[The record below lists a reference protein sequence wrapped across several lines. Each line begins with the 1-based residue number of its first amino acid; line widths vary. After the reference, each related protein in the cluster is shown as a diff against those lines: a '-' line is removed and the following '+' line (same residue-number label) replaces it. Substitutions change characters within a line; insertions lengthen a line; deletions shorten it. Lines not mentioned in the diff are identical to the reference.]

1 MPYINIFTLSITI
14 VIAVAFSIAAEID
27 INKTNKRLKNIQ

>member
-1 MPYINIFTLSITI
+1 MSYINIFTLSITTL
-14 VIAVAFSIAAEID
+14 IAVAFLIATEID

>member
-1 MPYINIFTLSITI
+1 MPYINIFTLSITTI
-14 VIAVAFSIAAEID
+14 ISVAFLIAMEFD

>member
-1 MPYINIFTLSITI
+1 MPYINILTLSITT
-14 VIAVAFSIAAEID
+14 VIAVAFLIACELD